1 LATSRIDTS
10 RHVTSLDRAFI
21 WRQLGWATLTG
32 LIALVAAVIALGIT
46 PDSLSMRWQSGT
58 ADDQTLHYMVSTVA
72 GDSPFFLPNDR
83 MGFPSTQNLFFAP
96 QYDPI
101 SAVVLTVF
109 GFLLKDGVTA
119 LNVYQVLSFF
129 TVGFTSYLFFRA
141 LRVRTAVA
149 VAFGLVLALAPF
161 HFQRVGFGHAFV
173 SNYWAVPLVGI
184 LLLMIAGPSTN
195 PMTPWIDTAPTKRS
209 RLLRRLVPIVV
220 LTLLVSLS
228 LSYYFVFAAI
238 LMGGVLIAV
247 AVRSLLAGEGWK
259 PLLWPAVT
267 TGLLVVFV
275 GVQLAILSLDFN
287 DRYQNYFAGRTAAQS
302 ELHGGRIT
310 TLLLPWAGS
319 LLPLF
324 GRWGREYNL
333 QTTVSIYAEPPGTP
347 FLAAGAMVLM
357 IAFIV
362 IRLLAAPPVQ
372 SRYHLGRFLDDP
384 RARLMAASFFWGLLF
399 YAVAAFGVIFAF
411 VISPELRAWVR
422 MGIFLIVFALGFLA
436 VLVDTVLTRRLVR
449 ALALTAVLAIVLVDQ
464 LWGVRTAVD
473 LQPTPD
479 TAIRAYVADAEQA
492 LDPDCGVVQLP
503 LKGFPETGPIGAMP
517 DYNEALPYILATDNT
532 LRWSY
537 GAVRG
542 SKSGDFW
549 EGIETPGDF
558 AAAVRESG
566 ACAIQ
571 VDQLAYVD
579 VPDGWRAFVDSVADA
594 ADPTLRSTD
603 EGERFLLFEV
613 SR

>member
-1 LATSRIDTS
+1 MN
-10 RHVTSLDRAFI
+10 RAFI
-21 WRQLGWATLTG
+21 WRQLGWAALTG
-32 LIALVAAVIALGIT
+32 LISLVVAVIVLGIT
-46 PDSLSMRWQSGT
+46 PDAISMRWQSGT
-58 ADDQTLHYMVSTVA
+58 ADDQTLHYMVSTAA
-72 GDSPFFLPNDR
+72 GDSPFFMPNDR

-109 GFLLKDGVTA
+109 GFFVKDGVTA
-119 LNVYQVLSFF
+119 LNLYQVLSFF
-129 TVGFTSYLFFRA
+129 TVGFASYLFFRA
-141 LRVRTAVA
+141 LRVSTAVA
-149 VAFGLVLALAPF
+149 VVFGLVLALAPF

-195 PMTPWIDTAPTKRS
+195 PMTSWIDGARTSRR
-209 RLLRRLVPIVV
+209 RLLRRSVPIVA

-247 AVRSLLAGEGWK
+247 AVRSLLAGEGFK

-275 GVQLAILSLDFN
+275 GLQLAILSLDFN
-287 DRYQNYFAGRTAAQS
+287 DRYENYFAGRTAAQS
-302 ELHGGRIT
+302 EFHGGRIT

-319 LLPLF
+319 LLPFL

-333 QTTVSIYAEPPGTP
+333 QTSVSIYAEPPGTP
-347 FLAAGAMVLM
+347 FLAAGAMVLI

-362 IRLLAAPPVQ
+362 IRLIAAPPVHAR
-372 SRYHLGRFLDDP
+372 SRWGAFLDDP

-422 MGIFLIVFALGFLA
+422 MSIFLIVFALGFLA
-436 VLVDTVLTRRLVR
+436 VLVDSVLTKRLARV
-449 ALALTAVLAIVLVDQ
+449 LALTVVLAIVLVDQ
-464 LWGVRTAVD
+464 LLGVRTTVD
-473 LQPTPD
+473 LQPTSD
-479 TAIRAYVADAEQA
+479 TAIRGYVADAERA
-492 LDPDCGVVQLP
+492 LDSGCGVVQLP

-549 EGIETPGDF
+549 EGIETPEDF
-558 AAAVRESG
+558 EAAVEDSS

-579 VPDGWRAFVDSVADA
+579 NPDGWRALVSSVADA
-594 ADPTLRSTD
+594 ADPALKSAD
-603 EGERFLLFEV
+603 EGERFLLFVV